1 MKNSVW
7 PWNIYQTLGISLK
20 PFVYSGVD
28 SHTIIHY
35 YLYIFD
41 AITHSFMCV
50 CVVYVFFFFLHRSD
64 PFMKNL
70 ALIVFLYYTSVW
82 AIVSTLVVYVTR
94 YLKFSSVT
102 LGWLLSG
109 YGLATM
115 VSI

>member
-1 MKNSVW
+1 MEYLPNT
-7 PWNIYQTLGISLK
+7 WNFSETFRIFGCGFSYDYSLL
-20 PFVYSGVD
+20 F
-28 SHTIIHY
+28 IF
-35 YLYIFD
+35 FD